1 MVLFEPANFV
11 RLVVVQIRKIGI
23 DSRLTIRLFVFGEKR
38 HRKSRRTSQFIM
50 KILDFILLFNYNI
63 A

>member
-38 HRKSRRTSQFIM
+38 HCGSP
-50 KILDFILLFNYNI
+50 
-63 A
+63 